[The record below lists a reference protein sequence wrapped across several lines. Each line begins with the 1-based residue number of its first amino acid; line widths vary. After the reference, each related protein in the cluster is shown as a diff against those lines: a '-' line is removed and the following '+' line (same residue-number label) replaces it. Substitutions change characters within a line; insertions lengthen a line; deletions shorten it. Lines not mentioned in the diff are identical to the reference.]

1 MSSMLPFDTLVDVV
15 RFKLYQLLTVDGS
28 LWPDVS
34 ILAQSLNGRVTKSYL
49 AVVLGQL
56 ASSKH
61 VELGDSRQ
69 GVTARL
75 LPSGIRVVE
84 RQLAQPESNASRFRE
99 LGYDAFEDNAIKLTV
114 VPASDRVVRLDHNSE
129 GLQEIRASAGDLK
142 RQLQQSNDIGDMSD
156 DDRKVAIQEIEG
168 IEQDLSGE
176 HLRLGAFLLR
186 ARSTLVWIGQQAGGA
201 VVGTLALAL
210 LALIANFFGVSF

>member
-1 MSSMLPFDTLVDVV
+1 
-15 RFKLYQLLTVDGS
+15 
-28 LWPDVS
+28 
-34 ILAQSLNGRVTKSYL
+34 
-49 AVVLGQL
+49 
-56 ASSKH
+56 
-61 VELGDSRQ
+61 
-69 GVTARL
+69 
-75 LPSGIRVVE
+75 
-84 RQLAQPESNASRFRE
+84 
-99 LGYDAFEDNAIKLTV
+99 
-114 VPASDRVVRLDHNSE
+114 
-129 GLQEIRASAGDLK
+129 
-142 RQLQQSNDIGDMSD
+142 MSD